1 MDNHHS
7 NKNNNTTR
15 GNTNNPMQYGD
26 FNLVNDS
33 SEQDSFVAEKHGTE
47 QSIPSSHIDTHKY
60 NLII

>member
-1 MDNHHS
+1 
-7 NKNNNTTR
+7 
-15 GNTNNPMQYGD
+15 MQYGD